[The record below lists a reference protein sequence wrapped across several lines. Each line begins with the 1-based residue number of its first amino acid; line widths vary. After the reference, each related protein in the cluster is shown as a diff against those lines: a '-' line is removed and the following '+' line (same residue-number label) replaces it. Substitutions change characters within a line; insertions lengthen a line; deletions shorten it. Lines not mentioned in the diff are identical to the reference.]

1 MCNSIFYFLRNYD
14 TVFQS
19 SYTILNSHQQCTRVP
34 ISLNPH
40 QKYILY
46 FLGWKCLLKSFAH
59 FLVELFFIVVD
70 FVIFIYFFLIDLND
84 CCFTGGAWVNFWRI
98 STNILNIMGRAE
110 KVGSLI
116 LAKRMACINGNE
128 WKGHA
133 HKHKYALMFYLK
145 TVYVVYI
152 FSAK

>member
-46 FLGWKCLLKSFAH
+46 FFGGKCLLKSFAH

-70 FVIFIYFFLIDLND
+70 FVIFIYFFLIELND
-84 CCFTGGAWVNFWRI
+84 CCFTGGA
-98 STNILNIMGRAE
+98 
-110 KVGSLI
+110 
-116 LAKRMACINGNE
+116 
-128 WKGHA
+128 
-133 HKHKYALMFYLK
+133 
-145 TVYVVYI
+145 
-152 FSAK
+152 